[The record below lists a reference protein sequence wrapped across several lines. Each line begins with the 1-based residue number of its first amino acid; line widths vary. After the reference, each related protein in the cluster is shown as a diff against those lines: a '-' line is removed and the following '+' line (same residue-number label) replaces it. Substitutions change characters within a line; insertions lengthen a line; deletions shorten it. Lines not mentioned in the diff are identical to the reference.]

1 MRATP
6 RLFALLLALA
16 AAAWAHAAPT
26 FRAAERVLS
35 SGGRARRF
43 LLYAPSDLRA
53 GRTYPLVLVFHG
65 GGGTAEGMEKL
76 TRFDALAERETFFVA
91 YPEAV
96 GRHWND
102 GREVE
107 SFESHREKVD
117 DVAFVEAVIGAIAGE
132 HPIDPARVYATGFS
146 NGAIFV
152 QDLARR
158 LSPRIAAIASV
169 AGGVP
174 EPLRR
179 GFQPKQPVSVL
190 LLHGTADPL
199 VPFAGGAVTSGHG
212 EVLGAEET
220 ARLWASV
227 DGCPPDP
234 EKSAP
239 AAHEGGCRRTR
250 ERWTGGRDRT
260 EVVLDALEG
269 GGHTWPGG
277 AQYAPRILIG
287 RVCPEPDAT
296 LAIWEFFR
304 EHPRASSDSAA
315 PRRRP

>member
-1 MRATP
+1 MRVSP
-6 RLFALLLALA
+6 RLLALPFALA
-16 AAAWAHAAPT
+16 AAAFVHATPAP
-26 FRAAERVLS
+26 RAAEHLLT
-35 SGGRARRF
+35 SGGRARSF
-43 LLYAPSDLRA
+43 LLYAPSGIRA

-76 TRFDALAERETFFVA
+76 TRFDSLAERETFFVA

-107 SFESHREKVD
+107 SFESYREKVD

-132 HPIDPARVYATGFS
+132 HPIDPARVYATGLS

-152 QDLARR
+152 QDLALR
-158 LSPRIAAIASV
+158 LSSRIAAIASV

-174 EPLRR
+174 EPLRH
-179 GFQPKQPVSVL
+179 GFRPARPVSAL
-190 LLHGTADPL
+190 LFHGTADPL
-199 VPFAGGAVTSGHG
+199 VPFEGGAISLGRG
-212 EVLGAEET
+212 RVLGAEET

-234 EKSAP
+234 ETTAP
-239 AAHEGGCRRTR
+239 AAQENGCRRTR

-277 AQYAPRILIG
+277 PQYAPRILIG

-296 LAIWEFFR
+296 SAIWEFFR
-304 EHPRASSDSAA
+304 AHGRTAAAA
-315 PRRRP
+315 PAARP